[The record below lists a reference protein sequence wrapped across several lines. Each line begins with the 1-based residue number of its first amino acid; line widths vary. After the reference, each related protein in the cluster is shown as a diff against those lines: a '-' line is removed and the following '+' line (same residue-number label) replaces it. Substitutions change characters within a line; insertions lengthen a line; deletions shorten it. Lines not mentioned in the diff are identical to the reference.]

1 MFVDS
6 DEWERV
12 LKLIESN
19 SRAIAAL
26 TDQVEGDRQV
36 HSQQIQSNTQA
47 ISQLTE
53 LLSQLQTGQS
63 TLTRL
68 LMEQQGMFREIRQI
82 IDAILERMERTQ
94 SLSSQNL
101 QRLGQDLVGLQASF
115 AIMQKDILT
124 TLQQLADQ
132 QKSH

>member
-6 DEWERV
+6 AEWERM

-26 TDQVEGDRQV
+26 TDQVEGDRKTQ
-36 HSQQIQSNTQA
+36 SQQTQGNTQA

-53 LLSQLQTGQS
+53 ILSQLQTGQA

-68 LMEQQGMFREIRQI
+68 LLEQQGMFREIRQI

-101 QRLGQDLVGLQASF
+101 ERLGQDLVGLQASF